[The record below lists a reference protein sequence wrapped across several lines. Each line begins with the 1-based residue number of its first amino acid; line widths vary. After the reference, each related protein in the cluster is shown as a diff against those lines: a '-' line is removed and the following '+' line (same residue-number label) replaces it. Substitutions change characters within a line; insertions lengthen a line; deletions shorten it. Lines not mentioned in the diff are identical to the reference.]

1 MTSVMRV
8 HLPLANAF
16 HKHFAFV
23 TQEIDLTKVG
33 QVGYDERMIEG
44 SFHKSLMAGIYGF
57 RSKDARDSF
66 ISMLNRSGIDEV
78 AFIASINPAT
88 GPVANTEGE

>member
-8 HLPLANAF
+8 HVPQANDL

-23 TQEIDLTKVG
+23 AQEIDLTKEVIIL
-33 QVGYDERMIEG
+33 YDERSTKADMQ
-44 SFHKSLMAGIYGF
+44 KSLMAGIYGF
-57 RSKDARDSF
+57 RSKENRDRF
-66 ISMLNRSGIDEV
+66 ISMLNGAGANEI

-88 GPVANTEGE
+88 GPVAKPEGE